1 MQVAINPNIYEPAQL
16 YAKRKGLSLSQMIE
30 DYLSQLVAST
40 KVQAPAKK
48 HREIEITPGAAWF
61 ERGRS
66 LDVTDEELDQMRYKH
81 LMEKYK

>member
-1 MQVAINPNIYEPAQL
+1 MQVAINPNIYSSAQI
-16 YAKRKGLSLSQMIE
+16 YAQRKGLTLTQIVE
-30 DYLSQLVAST
+30 DYLAQLVASA
-40 KVQAPAKK
+40 KVQAPAKH

-66 LDVTDEELDQMRYKH
+66 LNVTDEELDEMRCEY